1 MNRLRAAKNKADD
14 NNADPALARVDA
26 AAALPLAGGM
36 SRSPTYDQLEEEHSP
51 AIVLLRR
58 GGNGVAE
65 RVARPA
71 DTAATDVTYF
81 IGNGEGELTPPGGP
95 SIRED
100 SMMSYY
106 AVDHHYQQ

>member
-14 NNADPALARVDA
+14 NSADPALARVDA

-36 SRSPTYDQLEEEHSP
+36 SRSPTYDQLEEHSP
-51 AIVLLRR
+51 AVLLRR

-81 IGNGEGELTPPGGP
+81 IGDGEEGDTPPSDGA

-106 AVDHHYQQ
+106 AVDHQQ